1 MKKHNKKAGEIDA
14 AIVTMTDGNGSSI
27 GYATTKYNQS
37 IATAKLAQLKRL
49 EEKFD
54 KMAEKGKAIK
64 QITKEPNGYR
74 ISYHNLT
81 LK

>member
-14 AIVTMTDGNGSSI
+14 AIVAMTDGNSSI

-37 IATAKLAQLKRL
+37 VATAKLEQLKRL
-49 EEKFD
+49 EEKFE
-54 KMAEKGKAIK
+54 KMAGKGKATK